1 MVGDPDRIE
10 QVIENLVANA
20 LRHTPDGGTIEVGAE
35 VVDDS
40 IRLSVV
46 DSGEGI
52 PLEHVPHVFDRFY
65 KVDQA
70 RANGATGS
78 GLGLSI
84 ARAIVERHT
93 GTIGVTSAPGRTA
106 FTIELPQ
113 DPSGTKRREG

>member
-20 LRHTPDGGTIEVGAE
+20 LRHTPDGGTIEVGAA
-35 VVDDS
+35 VVGDS

-52 PLEHVPHVFDRFY
+52 PPEHVPHVFDRFY

-84 ARAIVERHT
+84 AKAIVERHA
-93 GTIGVTSAPGRTA
+93 GTIRVTSASGRTA
-106 FTIELPQ
+106 FTIQLPQ
-113 DPSGTKRREG
+113 DSNGSERREG